1 MSYFCELHYVGAA
14 RGAASNVS
22 RLGCR
27 IKNEFRNGAISMK
40 SILQGI
46 AILSAAAL
54 IAGCDSNSG
63 GASSVGVT
71 PPTPQT
77 SSTGSA
83 VKGLINGATVT
94 ASDTGGTR
102 QIGSSTVL
110 NGTYNIAYDTAF
122 APFVDQHYVTTKI
135 LTTLVTTASSSTA
148 HSSLLVRAMTLQAQ
162 FFAAIFLQ
170 ELRAVYLMPHRC
182 LKSLLARLQ
191 VL

>member
-1 MSYFCELHYVGAA
+1 
-14 RGAASNVS
+14 
-22 RLGCR
+22 
-27 IKNEFRNGAISMK
+27 MK

-110 NGTYNIAYDTAF
+110 NGTYNIAYDTSF
-122 APFVDQHYVTTKI
+122 APFVDPIVITVTGGSALCDYENPDNSGNDCQQLDGTF
-135 LTTLVTTASSSTA
+135 VAFG
-148 HSSLLVRAMTLQAQ
+148 H
-162 FFAAIFLQ
+162 
-170 ELRAVYLMPHRC
+170 LMPHRC